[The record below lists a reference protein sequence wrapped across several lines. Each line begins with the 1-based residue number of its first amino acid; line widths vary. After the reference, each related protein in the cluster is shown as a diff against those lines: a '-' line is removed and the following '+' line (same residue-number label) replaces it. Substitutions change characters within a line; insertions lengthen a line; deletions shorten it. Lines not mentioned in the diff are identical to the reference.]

1 MWNIAVDWTSP
12 ATFTQDLINPLQ
24 CREYHQVV
32 TLLDCIFY
40 IYLGITVVRAA
51 LPDKIFFFLE
61 KTSHTMN
68 SIQSHKKTP
77 TKTNKNPDTQT
88 LNLFFFLHTR
98 TQTVPQRLTYF
109 FLHKPKAW
117 RQLIFHWMIIHINQ
131 SPLLLSRTVRTNM
144 RTHSHSHTGTSMLLW
159 LMCNPL
165 WWDNT
170 TEITTLRLRTHTLT
184 C

>member
-1 MWNIAVDWTSP
+1 MMWNIAVDWTSP

-68 SIQSHKKTP
+68 SIQSHKKNP

-88 LNLFFFLHTR
+88 LNLFFFFT
-98 TQTVPQRLTYF
+98 
-109 FLHKPKAW
+109 KEPKQCLKGW
-117 RQLIFHWMIIHINQ
+117 LIFFSTNQ
-131 SPLLLSRTVRTNM
+131 K
-144 RTHSHSHTGTSMLLW
+144 HE
-159 LMCNPL
+159 
-165 WWDNT
+165 DNWFS
-170 TEITTLRLRTHTLT
+170 TEWSST
-184 C
+184 